1 MQLTPEEE
9 KRRKE
14 VIKIYEEAKAEAA
27 KEEKKKVGNTCAL
40 PSCCSNLSPLKQRRC
55 TIRMVSLS

>member
-14 VIKIYEEAKAEAA
+14 VIKIYEDAKAEAA
-27 KEEKKKVGNTCAL
+27 KEQERKVGTMPCR
-40 PSCCSNLSPLKQRRC
+40 SCLSPLKP
-55 TIRMVSLS
+55 TSLR